1 MVKNVLINTKK
12 KVIKKKLV
20 AKLLKIKSYYQEIEN
35 HDKEI
40 KKALLGN
47 CKFFLY
53 YYEKLFLGICIVVFL
68 SFDIKIY

>member
-47 CKFFLY
+47 
-53 YYEKLFLGICIVVFL
+53 
-68 SFDIKIY
+68 